1 MSVFTSSD
9 YDVLRVD
16 LGPSRPASL
25 GPSITS
31 IRDLTDVLINEPLLD
46 GQILKLVNGKW
57 TNVDPSLASQDYVEG
72 YYQASGNSYTTVFVI
87 PHGFGSTPTHVIVDP
102 QSPEAN
108 EDFNVTYDNVNITVE
123 YTFPPPQGTN
133 NLSFYYRVS

>member
-9 YDVLRVD
+9 FDVLRID
-16 LGPSRPASL
+16 GGSKPLST

-31 IRDLTDVLINEPLLD
+31 IRDLTDVLINEPLLE
-46 GQILKLVNGKW
+46 GQILKLINGKW
-57 TNVDPSLASQDYVEG
+57 TNVDPSLASQDFVEG
-72 YYQASGNSYTTVFVI
+72 YYQASGTSYSTTFII
-87 PHGFGSTPTHVIVDP
+87 PHGFGSTPTNVLVEA

-108 EDFNVTYDNVNITVE
+108 EDYTITYDNVNITLE
-123 YTFPPPQGTN
+123 YSFPPPQGTN